1 MEQRTGQSQ
10 RIEQGLNISPRLKK
24 SLDILQKPAVEL
36 NKLIEEELLT
46 NPLLE
51 EAPEGEIYPEP
62 KKEPENGDFEDE
74 GESIYD
80 SSAQDVPSES
90 GEDASQLQ
98 KNRDFLINSVQ
109 DRVSLEQYLLNEAA
123 LDSKDDETIKAFTHL
138 CGHLDDRGFLD
149 ADALESARKAGLD
162 ESAVQNALRLLR
174 NSDPAGIGAFDMR
187 DSLMLQLERAGN
199 GESLAHR
206 ILQNHYDMLLK
217 RKVGEIAKAEGR
229 SESEVEDAI
238 AQISKLHTSPAH
250 EFSAEESQYVVPDL
264 EFYKDSDGKWGVR
277 TVSSSQPRLRI
288 NQEYRRMGAVGSLGN
303 DDTAYIREKIREAKF
318 ILDAVDQ
325 RRKTLL
331 GIGEQILS
339 RQSGFF
345 QKGVCALQ
353 PMKMQDV
360 ADALG
365 LHATTIG
372 RAVSG
377 KYAETPFGTFA
388 LKKFFGGGFG
398 EGEGMAS
405 SSVKEKIR
413 GLVEA
418 ESPQKPLS
426 DSELSKMLADD
437 GLNVAR
443 RTVAKYR
450 EELGIAP
457 KNIRKRF

>member
-1 MEQRTGQSQ
+1 M
-10 RIEQGLNISPRLKK
+10 
-24 SLDILQKPAVEL
+24 DILQKPAVEL

-229 SESEVEDAI
+229 SESEVEAAI

-288 NQEYRRMGAVGSLGN
+288 NQEYRKMASDAAVTR
-303 DDTAYIREKIREAKF
+303 DEAAYISSKIREGKF
-318 ILDAVDQ
+318 IIEAIEHRQ
-325 RRKTLL
+325 KTLL
-331 GIGEQILS
+331 KIALVILE
-339 RQSGFF
+339 
-345 QKGVCALQ
+345 LQ
-353 PMKMQDV
+353 PEFFERGTGALKPMTMQDV
-360 ADALG
+360 ADLVG
-365 LHATTIG
+365 VHATTVG
-372 RAVSG
+372 RAVSE
-377 KYAETPFGTFA
+377 KYAETPFGILP
-388 LKKFFGGGFG
+388 LKSFFGAGYDSGSGGG
-398 EGEGMAS
+398 VAS
-405 SSVKEKIR
+405 SSVKERIR
-413 GLVEA
+413 AIVGG
-418 ESPQKPLS
+418 ESPRAPLS
-426 DSELSKMLADD
+426 DSKIAEILSSEGVDI
-437 GLNVAR
+437 AR

-457 KNIRKRF
+457 KNLRRRF